1 MDPRNNPQKP
11 LEAKGGSPDP
21 ETLKRVKEL
30 FLLFAHAISA
40 TKLFPAHHASVI
52 NFQEELYD
60 KLTKFLE
67 EHEELNIGIQ
77 ENAFTYEGEIAYR
90 DENILKSL
98 PYLFFKDGMHKLTF
112 LRDLDKAELLHKVKN
127 LFGRQRI
134 APLCYQVS

>member
-1 MDPRNNPQKP
+1 MDPINNPQKP

-60 KLTKFLE
+60 KLTKF
-67 EHEELNIGIQ
+67 
-77 ENAFTYEGEIAYR
+77 
-90 DENILKSL
+90 
-98 PYLFFKDGMHKLTF
+98 
-112 LRDLDKAELLHKVKN
+112 
-127 LFGRQRI
+127 FGRTRGAQYRH
-134 APLCYQVS
+134 PRKRLYV